1 MHHHAGH
8 HNVLM
13 GLPLSGRSVRSRH
26 GRHSRGGKGHHRHHH
41 HHKGSK
47 HLKAPEE
54 EHRPGEEAGRDMRAS
69 ISSPGL
75 SKRLPF

>member
-1 MHHHAGH
+1 
-8 HNVLM
+8 M

-41 HHKGSK
+41 HKGSK

-54 EHRPGEEAGRDMRAS
+54 EHRPGEEAAGRDMRAS
-69 ISSPGL
+69 VPITEKLTTGVVKGP
-75 SKRLPF
+75 

>member
-1 MHHHAGH
+1 
-8 HNVLM
+8 M

-41 HHKGSK
+41 HKGSK

-54 EHRPGEEAGRDMRAS
+54 EHRPGEAAAGRVMRAS
-69 ISSPGL
+69 VPITEKLTTGVVKGP
-75 SKRLPF
+75 

>member
-1 MHHHAGH
+1 
-8 HNVLM
+8 M

-54 EHRPGEEAGRDMRAS
+54 EHRPGEAAVGRVMRAS
-69 ISSPGL
+69 VPITEKLTTGVVKGP
-75 SKRLPF
+75 

>member
-1 MHHHAGH
+1 
-8 HNVLM
+8 M

-54 EHRPGEEAGRDMRAS
+54 EHRPGEEAERG
-69 ISSPGL
+69 ISL
-75 SKRLPF
+75 YAITDK